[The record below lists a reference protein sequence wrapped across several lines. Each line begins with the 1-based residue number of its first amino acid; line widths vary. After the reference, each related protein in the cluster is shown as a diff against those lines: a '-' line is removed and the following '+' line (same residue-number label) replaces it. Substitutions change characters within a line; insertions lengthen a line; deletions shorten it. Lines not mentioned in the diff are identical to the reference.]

1 MTKPKAMVDI
11 IVKDRNEL
19 HNIIS
24 EQQKEIEEERKKAD
38 LVILTIAN
46 ERDKIKKEQDEKIN
60 KFFMTN
66 EDLSPYLKSKLST
79 ELRAKLKRE

>member
-24 EQQKEIEEERKKAD
+24 EQQKEIIGFKRTNEK
-38 LVILTIAN
+38 LVSAINKQQKEIDDI
-46 ERDKIKKEQDEKIN
+46 DKKIN

-66 EDLSPYLKSKLST
+66 EDLSPYLKSKLLK